1 MKTKFSRRVFHLIIV
16 SVILCGPSLAH
27 PAFIKTNFASSI
39 TGESMSAVWV
49 AQEQGLFRKYGLDMQ
64 FIIMPR
70 PPLTIAAMIAGEI
83 DMAVTGPGTFLN
95 ASIGG
100 VDIVGIANFFQKL
113 DYTLNGR
120 PELKKP
126 EDLQGK
132 RIAISGTGS
141 TSHIVPLLA
150 LQTLGIDPNQAK
162 ISFIIIPGT
171 ELNRRMALES
181 GTADATSLRGA
192 MGELYR
198 NKGYPALF
206 DFKGSN
212 TTMPQTVVSTTRRTA
227 ANKPQLVEAYLKAII
242 EGIAFMVEPANKE
255 VVSRIVASKL
265 RLTNPADAEEAYQ
278 SVVGCYERI
287 PYPNLDG
294 MKRLQTVLI
303 SINPKLAT
311 VRPETVVDNSFIN
324 KLESSGFIK
333 GIYKTR

>member
-1 MKTKFSRRVFHLIIV
+1 
-16 SVILCGPSLAH
+16 
-27 PAFIKTNFASSI
+27 
-39 TGESMSAVWV
+39 MSAVWV

-150 LQTLGIDPNQAK
+150 LQNLGIDPNQAK

-278 SVVGCYERI
+278 SVVGSYERI